1 MLLLSSRCVAP
12 VSGSAYGS
20 KTRQINGPTK
30 KVIHCK
36 TEQMKTQ
43 FINQFFYAPGSD
55 EAQMEERLWDYIDGL
70 SSSQEK
76 TFIEELIATQEAW
89 RHKYQQLLQTHQL
102 VQHNLELD
110 EPSMRFTQNVME
122 EIARMQIAP
131 ATKTYIDKKIIY
143 GIGGFF
149 AIMIVGLL
157 VFTLGQ
163 LNWGSSGG
171 SDATGK
177 LLTDYSQKLEWGK
190 LFNNT
195 YTNVFIMVNAV
206 LGLLLLDVYL
216 GKKRKKLYQQ
226 EP

>member
-1 MLLLSSRCVAP
+1 VLLLGSRCHARFN
-12 VSGSAYGS
+12 GSAYGN
-20 KTRQINGPTK
+20 KTRQINCQTK
-30 KVIHCK
+30 RVIHYKNEEMK
-36 TEQMKTQ
+36 TE
-43 FINQFFYAPGSD
+43 FINQFFYAPGSND
-55 EAQMEERLWDYIDGL
+55 AQIEERLWDYIDGL
-70 SSSQEK
+70 SSHEEK
-76 TFIEELIATQEAW
+76 NCIEELIATQQEW
-89 RHKYQQLLQTHQL
+89 RNKYQQLLQTHQL
-102 VQHNLELD
+102 VQHHLELD

-122 EIARMQIAP
+122 EITRLQIAP

-149 AIMIVGLL
+149 AIMIIGLM

-163 LNWGSSGG
+163 LNWGSSG

-226 EP
+226 ES

>member
-1 MLLLSSRCVAP
+1 
-12 VSGSAYGS
+12 
-20 KTRQINGPTK
+20 
-30 KVIHCK
+30 
-36 TEQMKTQ
+36 MKTQ

-55 EAQMEERLWDYIDGL
+55 DAQMEERLWDYIDGL
-70 SSSQEK
+70 SSSPEK

-122 EIARMQIAP
+122 EIARLQIAP

-177 LLTDYSQKLEWGK
+177 LLTDYSQKLEWSK

-226 EP
+226 ES